1 MNTPS
6 NKVIKWLLGIMTF
19 FIPFIIYRLT
29 SVNAL
34 MFDDAAEFALVIKLA
49 SIAHP
54 PGTPAYILLGH
65 LWVQLTSFFGMQTI
79 DSLNMFASVSLST
92 ASLLLYI
99 TFNSV
104 SKIITDSF
112 TIKNLII
119 AAVCAIGFSTGQTAW
134 AWGNTIEVYS
144 FQALTFSIAILGLTR
159 FQISNNIRYVFLAAL
174 GIGLGLANH
183 HLTMITFLP
192 FTFFFFTK
200 DLFKSPIVNKSKKQN
215 TDKSFIGELIR
226 ILKSKEFIA
235 LVITT
240 TIVMCF
246 FYGWMYLRA
255 QQEYPFMFGKPDTI
269 TRLFYHLKGGSYS
282 KNLTSAS
289 GSIISSRLP
298 YFLKLTFLQL
308 LLFFPFFLLG
318 IYYQLKL
325 KLNKLTFI
333 VFGYFLILFI
343 YQLNNNQ
350 WSSTDAYMLLP
361 FYFLMFPVF
370 IGCILL
376 NPKIKLTI
384 LLPIFL
390 VIQIAIN
397 LKDHNRKTYNVS
409 TSLMQLLDK
418 SSPKNSVILIS
429 DWTTIIQYYYFR
441 IVENFRPDLVVL
453 NYDMKFTHYR
463 ILPILYP
470 QFYQKIK
477 PEYDSFVSELKKEHP
492 EQISNTGCDLST
504 TRLTE
509 LFRNLILKTQDVC
522 KVENRY
528 FLTDPKAHYFFS
540 NQKFYDPR
548 RFVSGCFMSSIP
560 GDSISAATFLPMNFP
575 FLKSPLLLNDPSA
588 LDKIV
593 DFQAMLDS
601 HIEFYKLNSNPVSQ
615 QEAENAREKILR
627 LQRDLKRSMSFA
639 YKVK

>member
-6 NKVIKWLLGIMTF
+6 YKVIKWLLGIMTF

-65 LWVQLTSFFGMQTI
+65 LWVQLTSLFGMQLI
-79 DSLNMFASVSLST
+79 NSLNIFAAVSLSS
-92 ASLLLYI
+92 ASLLLYL
-99 TFNSV
+99 TFNSI
-104 SKIITDSF
+104 SKIISNSF

-119 AAVCAIGFSTGQTAW
+119 SSVCAIAFSIGQTAW

-144 FQALTFSIAILGLTR
+144 FQALAFSIAILGLVR
-159 FQISNNIRYVFLAAL
+159 FQISNNIKYVFLAAL

-183 HLTMITFLP
+183 HLTMIAFLP
-192 FTFFFFTK
+192 FTIFFFTK
-200 DLFKSPIVNKSKKQN
+200 DLFKSTIVNKSKKQN
-215 TDKSFIGELIR
+215 NEKTFSGDLIR

-240 TIVMCF
+240 LIVMSA

-269 TRLFYHLKGGSYS
+269 AGLFYHLKGGSYS
-282 KNLTSAS
+282 QNLTSAS

-308 LLFFPFFLLG
+308 FFFFPLFLIG
-318 IYYQLKL
+318 IYFQLKL

-361 FYFLMFPVF
+361 FYLLMFPVF
-370 IGCILL
+370 IGSLL
-376 NPKIKLTI
+376 VSPKIKLTI
-384 LLPIFL
+384 LLPILLF
-390 VIQIAIN
+390 VQIAFN
-397 LKDHNRKTYNVS
+397 YKDHNRKTYAVS
-409 TSLMQLLDK
+409 TSLMELLDK

-441 IVENFRPDLVVL
+441 IVENFRTDLVVL

-463 ILPILYP
+463 LLPILYP

-477 PEYDSFVSELKKEHP
+477 PEYDSFVDELKKEHP

-504 TRLTE
+504 PALTT
-509 LFRNLILKTQDVC
+509 LFRNLILKTQEVC
-522 KVENRY
+522 KLENRN
-528 FLTDPKAHYFFS
+528 FLTDPKAHYFFT

-548 RFVSGCFMSSIP
+548 RFVSGCFMSTIP

-601 HIEFYKLNSNPVSQ
+601 HIEFYKLNSNTVLQ
-615 QEAENAREKILR
+615 QEAENARENVLR
-627 LQRDLKRSMSFA
+627 LQRNLRRSMSFA